1 MQSNSDP
8 GSARLAGQLS
18 AQHLSSPAPQGGHR
32 GSFSG
37 KLEQHGG
44 GAPGGGKG
52 DPSLLEAEWYWGDIT
67 REEVNEKLKDTP
79 DGTFLVR
86 DASSRG
92 GEYTLT
98 LRKGGSNKLV
108 KICHEDGK
116 YGFSSPY
123 PFCSVTELVAF
134 YQNVSLKEYNRTL
147 DTRLLYPVSR
157 AGYQQDVEV
166 VGGVADKDKV
176 ETKLKE
182 INRAYL
188 AKSKQYDEHY
198 ENYQSLAQE
207 ILMKRQALD
216 AFHEAVLMFDEQIE
230 LHKQQQEAAFPHEKR
245 ALKDNFEILNKRL
258 KMLHDKREDLAKDLR
273 SVNSYNRELDVEM
286 NSLKPEIIQLY
297 KQREQHQ
304 TWLLSNGSRVED
316 INRLLVQSSRELPHN
331 DRRDL
336 PHNDQRTWLMKE
348 CDRVTAEKLLIN
360 QVHGTFLIRWSQGK
374 EQYALSIKCGNEV
387 GHCLIFSGPQGF
399 GFAEPYNVYANLL
412 DLVLHYAVNS
422 LEEHNDKL
430 KTTLMYPVGAA
441 PPPES
446 AYIPPGE
453 M

>member
-1 MQSNSDP
+1 MANSDL
-8 GSARLAGQLS
+8 GTARLAGQLS
-18 AQHLSSPAPQGGHR
+18 AQHLGNPAPPLTPPLQGGHR

-37 KLEQHGG
+37 KVEQQGD
-44 GAPGGGKG
+44 KG

-123 PFCSVTELVAF
+123 PFCSVPELVAF

-166 VGGVADKDKV
+166 VGGVADKETV
-176 ETKLKE
+176 EIKLKE

-188 AKSKQYDEHY
+188 EKSKLYDKYY
-198 ENYQSLAQE
+198 ENYQNVAQE

-230 LHKQQQEAAFPHEKR
+230 LHSQQVEAAFPHEKR

-273 SVNSYNRELDVEM
+273 AVNLYNRDLDVEM

-304 TWLLSNGSRVED
+304 TWLLSNGSKVED

-331 DRRDL
+331 D
-336 PHNDQRTWLMKE
+336 QKTWLMRE

-374 EQYALSIKCGNEV
+374 EQYALSIKCGNDV

-399 GFAEPYNVYANLL
+399 GFAEPYNIYANLL

-441 PPPES
+441 PPLES